1 MKALIVEGDLMSQ
14 CVLAKL
20 LSERGHEVT
29 CFENAEQA
37 ILAYQRQAYPLIFV
51 DGELPGMDGRQ
62 LCRWLRSQPGG
73 DQAYIMLA
81 HAARTPLDLH
91 QVLSAGASDY
101 LLKPFDVTGLR
112 TRLDVADRQMA
123 GFFRSKKLEEEVA
136 RREQEMEAFQ
146 AELTR
151 AGEALGRETEL
162 RRELEVELEKTQ
174 LALQESRSAFDARL
188 AEQAHELSATAERL
202 SSATTFRNKIE
213 DDLKRVRTELEA
225 QLARQTDEL
234 EKLRQE
240 LAWEKARNREL
251 TADQRKAEEAAQSRF
266 RELTLAERKAEE
278 RRQATEAESRRA
290 AEGFGRARAE
300 WEQQQ
305 RELVAEVA
313 TLRKRIESG
322 EVGGG
327 AVTLERVEAE
337 REAAQQELNAVRE
350 EYAKRLGV
358 HTGELLRLDGMLQEA
373 LAGRQRVEQDLVKSR
388 EELAQKS
395 ADYAAAV
402 VRAGEALEAGLARES
417 GDGVRLREE
426 LESTR
431 KQLEAETERRQKAEA
446 ELNLERAR
454 VTERMR
460 RFAAALEPAE
470 GDWVS
475 S

>member
-37 ILAYQRQAYPLIFV
+37 ILAYQREAYPLIFV
-51 DGELPGMDGRQ
+51 DAELPGMDGLQ

-73 DQAYIMLA
+73 DQAYLMMA
-81 HAARTPLDLH
+81 HTARTPLDLNR
-91 QVLSAGASDY
+91 VLAAGASDY

-112 TRLDVADRQMA
+112 TRLDVADRQMT
-123 GFFRSKKLEEEVA
+123 GFFRSQELEGEVE
-136 RREQEMEAFQ
+136 RRVQELEALQ
-146 AELTR
+146 TELSR
-151 AGEALGRETEL
+151 AGDTLERESEL

-188 AEQAHELSATAERL
+188 AEQAHELSSTAERL
-202 SSATTFRNKIE
+202 SSATTFRHKIE
-213 DDLKRVRTELEA
+213 DDLRRVRTDLEA

-251 TADQRKAEEAAQSRF
+251 TAEHRKAEEMAQARF

-300 WEQQQ
+300 WDQQQ

-313 TLRKRIESG
+313 SLRKRIESG
-322 EVGGG
+322 EVGFGS
-327 AVTLERVEAE
+327 VELERVEAE
-337 REAAQQELNAVRE
+337 RDAARQELTEARE
-350 EYAKRLGV
+350 EFAKRLGV
-358 HTGELLRLDGMLQEA
+358 HTGELLRLDGLLQEA
-373 LAGRQRVEQDLVKSR
+373 LAGRRRVEQDFVQSR
-388 EELAQKS
+388 EELAQKA

-402 VRAGEALEAGLARES
+402 VRAGEALEAGLVRES

-431 KQLEAETERRQKAEA
+431 KQLETETVRRENAEA

-460 RFAAALEPAE
+460 RFAAAMEPVD